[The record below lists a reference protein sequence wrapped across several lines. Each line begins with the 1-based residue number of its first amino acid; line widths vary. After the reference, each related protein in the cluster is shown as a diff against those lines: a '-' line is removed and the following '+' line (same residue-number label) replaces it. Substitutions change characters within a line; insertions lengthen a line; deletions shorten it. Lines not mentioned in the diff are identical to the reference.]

1 MARHEQAMASRNRA
15 PQLHALLPIPGRN
28 RRLATRRL
36 GIINRLQFAVPA
48 CLRLLQVRAKD
59 TSPNEIPPSCE
70 FSSCGCL
77 KCSTLCVIGWK
88 IIRVTRSV
96 YWGQRECAA
105 FKAISWPVR
114 PYGLVRKRK
123 PGLVGTSIGEFLFIY
138 LFHINILYIAL
149 HARAIKKRIFKSV
162 FNTFWGNPSLAV
174 FQTIK

>member
-1 MARHEQAMASRNRA
+1 MARHEQTMASRNRA

-59 TSPNEIPPSCE
+59 TFPNEIPPSCE

-88 IIRVTRSV
+88 SIRVTRSV

-123 PGLVGTSIGEFLFIY
+123 PGLVGTLIGEFLFIY
-138 LFHINILYIAL
+138 FFHINILYIAL
-149 HARAIKKRIFKSV
+149 HARAIKQAHF
-162 FNTFWGNPSLAV
+162 
-174 FQTIK
+174 